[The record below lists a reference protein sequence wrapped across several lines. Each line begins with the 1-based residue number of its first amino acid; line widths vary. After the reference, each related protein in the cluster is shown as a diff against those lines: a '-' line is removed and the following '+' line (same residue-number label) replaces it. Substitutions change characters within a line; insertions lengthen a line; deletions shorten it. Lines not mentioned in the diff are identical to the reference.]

1 MPEGTRYFL
10 TKPGSNGIPTLD
22 REVDSENEA
31 RIEALKVGGTY
42 LTVDEWRPVVD
53 LSKGAPVIGR
63 EAVQSET
70 KSLGSDRTTSS

>member
-22 REVDSENEA
+22 REVNSENEA

-53 LSKGAPVIGR
+53 LSKGAPMIGR

-70 KSLGSDRTTSS
+70 KSSSSDRTT

>member
-53 LSKGAPVIGR
+53 LSKNAPMIGR
-63 EAVQSET
+63 EAVQSEP
-70 KSLGSDRTTSS
+70 KSSGSDRTT